1 MAESEI
7 LSGGQWEPRRFPASG
22 AVHVAIMGPRD
33 AGLRLEVEG
42 LQAQLRRQSASDGAF
57 SLGGAEEGVTIV
69 ATASTGEAFPGGAIA
84 DLSLS
89 FPGARRDYLVE
100 QIDISGRRSAPLV
113 RLVPEEG
120 QWVLSPAEPG
130 MAGAAATG
138 PAAAPAPAHRTAPA
152 PVSTAGPGAPA
163 HAAAASA
170 GAAAPAVAANAAP
183 VPEPAAGS
191 TVPELLG
198 AWVGR
203 RRRDAGAAVAPE
215 VSEIRIDRSVSMDAH
230 GRRADVLRDF
240 LCALARA
247 GGGQMPAV
255 ADAIVGG
262 VSRYGVGSVALS
274 SRDAGSDGR
283 SLVITDVP
291 VGQEGVASL
300 VLGDPRILEALPSED
315 AFAVTPEIWQELE
328 REDASFD
335 DSTLRRMEP
344 LVDWITAGA
353 TSGEVRA

>member
-22 AVHVAIMGPRD
+22 AAHVAIMGPRD

-42 LQAQLRRQSASDGAF
+42 LQAQLRRQSPSDGAF
-57 SLGGAEEGVTIV
+57 SLGGAEGGVTIV
-69 ATASTGEAFPGGAIA
+69 AAAPAGEAFPGGAMA

-100 QIDISGRRSAPLV
+100 QIDISGRHSAPLV
-113 RLVPEEG
+113 SLVPEDG
-120 QWVLSPAEPG
+120 QWVLSPAEPE
-130 MAGAAATG
+130 MAGAEAAA
-138 PAAAPAPAHRTAPA
+138 PAAAPA
-152 PVSTAGPGAPA
+152 
-163 HAAAASA
+163 AATS
-170 GAAAPAVAANAAP
+170 AAPA
-183 VPEPAAGS
+183 PEPAAG
-191 TVPELLG
+191 TTLPELLG

-262 VSRYGVGSVALS
+262 VSRHGVGSVALS

-300 VLGDPRILEALPSED
+300 VLGDPRILAALPSED

-328 REDASFD
+328 RGDASFD

-344 LVDWITAGA
+344 LVDWLTAGA